1 MDAHCDLGTYLLSSV
16 FTDTSYTLL
25 ANTHQVWSGH
35 TYSWH
40 DGRDAGVSLIRD
52 LIDGGKRVFITA
64 TTAGQAKKLHM
75 ALERLGVLAGLRVL
89 AAYPSDDDKD
99 SEELRDAKDN
109 QEMFKTYDVVI
120 ASPTVGVGISIDG
133 EWFDSVVSLFI
144 RDKDAPSALGAM
156 QMPFRVRNIGDKHI
170 HLVKVDQIERGR
182 KLSEWQIMQDQ
193 KAYEGILSL
202 MDAHSFDDAEKSKMY
217 GLLSMRHGHFESR
230 LDVHD
235 SEMFGDY
242 YNLIDREFSDK
253 GIQLVT
259 ACPVAEMDKPYE
271 GLNKAIKEKRKA
283 DIIAAPVITPAE
295 CADIENRTKYQ
306 PRTVTASEKMAV
318 QKHHVIA
325 AYHAT
330 PDATPT
336 EAELLEHLAKA
347 DKGIATGRNN
357 LARSTTKETDI
368 NIMQKHYRTSRD
380 AADKRGAFVKEQWR
394 LDRVLL
400 SASGVTVS
408 ETGTYALTNN
418 EPITASKLTSKE
430 KGWSVTRKLID
441 LASSWNA
448 TKPDTRIS
456 IKAVKENPCQVVK
469 KLLETRLKLIC
480 KYSNGKK
487 TREATGDY
495 SFTVEKE
502 QPVIDNLNM
511 MIETRGVFG
520 DLRVLAQLSA
530 EDAVSKMD
538 VDFEV
543 ATHIK
548 RNLSKIPHKEHASVL
563 AEYLRRAAIP
573 RESGDNMTSR
583 ATANVWLYDRANG
596 AKSSE

>member
-1 MDAHCDLGTYLLSSV
+1 
-16 FTDTSYTLL
+16 
-25 ANTHQVWSGH
+25 
-35 TYSWH
+35 
-40 DGRDAGVSLIRD
+40 
-52 LIDGGKRVFITA
+52 
-64 TTAGQAKKLHM
+64 
-75 ALERLGVLAGLRVL
+75 
-89 AAYPSDDDKD
+89 
-99 SEELRDAKDN
+99 
-109 QEMFKTYDVVI
+109 
-120 ASPTVGVGISIDG
+120 
-133 EWFDSVVSLFI
+133 
-144 RDKDAPSALGAM
+144 
-156 QMPFRVRNIGDKHI
+156 
-170 HLVKVDQIERGR
+170 
-182 KLSEWQIMQDQ
+182 
-193 KAYEGILSL
+193 
-202 MDAHSFDDAEKSKMY
+202 
-217 GLLSMRHGHFESR
+217 
-230 LDVHD
+230 
-235 SEMFGDY
+235 
-242 YNLIDREFSDK
+242 
-253 GIQLVT
+253 
-259 ACPVAEMDKPYE
+259 
-271 GLNKAIKEKRKA
+271 
-283 DIIAAPVITPAE
+283 
-295 CADIENRTKYQ
+295 
-306 PRTVTASEKMAV
+306 
-318 QKHHVIA
+318 
-325 AYHAT
+325 
-330 PDATPT
+330 
-336 EAELLEHLAKA
+336 
-347 DKGIATGRNN
+347 
-357 LARSTTKETDI
+357 
-368 NIMQKHYRTSRD
+368 MQKHYRTSRD

>member
-1 MDAHCDLGTYLLSSV
+1 
-16 FTDTSYTLL
+16 
-25 ANTHQVWSGH
+25 
-35 TYSWH
+35 
-40 DGRDAGVSLIRD
+40 
-52 LIDGGKRVFITA
+52 
-64 TTAGQAKKLHM
+64 
-75 ALERLGVLAGLRVL
+75 
-89 AAYPSDDDKD
+89 
-99 SEELRDAKDN
+99 
-109 QEMFKTYDVVI
+109 
-120 ASPTVGVGISIDG
+120 
-133 EWFDSVVSLFI
+133 
-144 RDKDAPSALGAM
+144 
-156 QMPFRVRNIGDKHI
+156 
-170 HLVKVDQIERGR
+170 
-182 KLSEWQIMQDQ
+182 
-193 KAYEGILSL
+193 
-202 MDAHSFDDAEKSKMY
+202 
-217 GLLSMRHGHFESR
+217 MRHGHFESR

-235 SEMFGDY
+235 YYMFGEY
-242 YNLIDREFSDK
+242 YELIDREFSDK
-253 GIQLVT
+253 GIQLVN
-259 ACPVAEMDKPYE
+259 ACPVAEIDKPYE
-271 GLNKAIKEKRKA
+271 GLSKAVKEKRIA

-336 EAELLEHLAKA
+336 EAELLEHLAQA

-408 ETGTYALTNN
+408 ETGTYAVTNN

-430 KGWSVTRKLID
+430 NGRSVTRKLID